1 MSLLEIA
8 FTMLTGLRSLVL
20 PIVTYGTSLK
30 QATIARKA
38 LNRLA
43 TGRGDRS
50 QGQLVSTSLRRLLL
64 LHYVEERSVHYY

>member
-30 QATIARKA
+30 QATIA